1 MQVVD
6 VLEVSIPIWDKAML
20 AQIVMLVMVV
30 FLLRKLSDNRNKKN
44 YKMKCE
50 RYLNESA
57 FRTFF
62 CFKQ

>member
-1 MQVVD
+1 MK
-6 VLEVSIPIWDKAML
+6 LKYAMFE
-20 AQIVMLVMVV
+20 Q
-30 FLLRKLSDNRNKKN
+30 KKKKN

>member
-30 FLLRKLSDNRNKKN
+30 FFTKKILIIPKN
-44 YKMKCE
+44 P
-50 RYLNESA
+50 
-57 FRTFF
+57 
-62 CFKQ
+62 

>member
-1 MQVVD
+1 MKLEKIDKKEEGKFITRYDITYKTVD
-6 VLEVSIPIWDKAML
+6 DTT
-20 AQIVMLVMVV
+20 
-30 FLLRKLSDNRNKKN
+30 KN